1 MNAFSNTAAVA
12 ANIGYAS
19 DERALIP
26 PAVKPCKTRTRRRL
40 ALGRAIPFGALIG
53 PALLLVIWSLGSVA
67 GLIDPRTLPAPWSV
81 VGTAIDL
88 IAEGKLQDHLMTS
101 AWRAAQGLVFG
112 VLIGTVLALVSGLSR
127 LGEAIIDGPVQI
139 KRAIPTLAL
148 IPLLMLWF
156 GIGEGMKVTAIAL
169 AVLIPIY
176 IQTHNSLRS
185 IDNRYV
191 ELAHT
196 LRMGYGEFIRQVI
209 LPGALPGF
217 FLGLRLAVTYAWLS
231 LVVVEQVNATSGIG
245 YMIDLARNY
254 GQTDII
260 IVGLVVYALLGL
272 GCDGIVRFFQERSLS
287 WRRTLA
293 D

>member
-1 MNAFSNTAAVA
+1 MNALSNTAAVA
-12 ANIGYAS
+12 RGIPYAP
-19 DERALIP
+19 DGREFLP
-26 PAVKPCKTRTRRRL
+26 PVAKSRKTGTGPRL
-40 ALGRAIPFGALIG
+40 ALGRTIPFGALIG
-53 PALLLVIWSLGSVA
+53 PALLLVIWSVGSVA

-88 IAEGKLQDHLMTS
+88 VADGKLQDHLMTS

-112 VLIGTVLALVSGLSR
+112 ILIGTMLALVSGLSR

-139 KRAIPTLAL
+139 KRAIPSLAL

-156 GIGEGMKVTAIAL
+156 GIGEGMKVTTIAL

-176 IQTHNSLRS
+176 IQTHSSLRS
-185 IDNRYV
+185 IDSRYI
-191 ELAHT
+191 ELART

-217 FLGLRLAVTYAWLS
+217 FLGLRFAVTYAWLS

-254 GQTDII
+254 GQTDVV
-260 IVGLVVYALLGL
+260 IVSLAVYALLGL
-272 GCDGIVRFFQERSLS
+272 ASDGIVRFFQERSLS

>member
-12 ANIGYAS
+12 PAFPAAS
-19 DERALIP
+19 DERLLIP
-26 PAVKPCKTRTRRRL
+26 PAVEPRKTGTRRL
-40 ALGRAIPFGALIG
+40 ALGRTIPFGALIG
-53 PALLLVIWSLGSVA
+53 PALLLVIWSIGSIA

-88 IAEGKLQDHLMTS
+88 IAEGKLQHHLMTS
-101 AWRAAQGLVFG
+101 SWRAAQGLVFG
-112 VLIGTVLALVSGLSR
+112 VLIGTILALISGLSR

-156 GIGEGMKVTAIAL
+156 GIGEGMKVTTIAL

-176 IQTHNSLRS
+176 IQTHSSLRS
-185 IDNRYV
+185 IDSRYV
-191 ELAHT
+191 ELAQT
-196 LRMGYGEFIRQVI
+196 LRMGYGDFIRQVI

-217 FLGLRLAVTYAWLS
+217 FLGLRFAVTYAWLS

-272 GCDGIVRFFQERSLS
+272 ASDGIVRFFQERSLS

>member
-1 MNAFSNTAAVA
+1 MNAFSTTAAA
-12 ANIGYAS
+12 TIPYPS
-19 DERALIP
+19 DERGLLP
-26 PAVKPCKTRTRRRL
+26 PAAKLRKARTRRRL

-53 PALLLVIWSLGSVA
+53 PALLLVIWSIGSVA
-67 GLIDPRTLPAPWSV
+67 GVIDPRTLPAPWSV
-81 VGTAIDL
+81 VGTAVDL
-88 IAEGKLQDHLMTS
+88 IADGKLQEHLMTS
-101 AWRAAQGLVFG
+101 TWRAAQGLVFG
-112 VLIGTVLALVSGLSR
+112 ILIGTILALISGLSR

-176 IQTHNSLRS
+176 IQTHSSLRG

-191 ELAHT
+191 ELAQA

-217 FLGLRLAVTYAWLS
+217 FLGLRFAVTYAWLS

-254 GQTDII
+254 GQTDVV
-260 IVGLVVYALLGL
+260 IVGLAVYALLGL
-272 GCDGIVRFFQERSLS
+272 SSDGIVRFFQERSLS